1 MKRADMTHRNRE
13 PRVEEALPSRPLR
26 KGARA
31 FTLIELLVVIGI
43 IAILASMLLPVLG
56 RAKEQARR
64 VACLSNLRQ
73 WGIAAVSFAGN
84 HEDRL
89 PQTFRMGGIGDS
101 LSLGWPTMYNN
112 DTADGDSGAW
122 QTMGTTWEQWKA
134 AGLTDDLGTC
144 PSASYSPSAHFF
156 YKNGFGEVF
165 FCHYAYLA
173 GFDPALHEGDKF
185 NWTTVGAFAPAVPKL
200 SSNGPDSLL
209 AADSI
214 YSPPPWETA
223 RINHPIGNSES
234 GNPAYS
240 NHLFADGHVE
250 GYKPPHLE
258 ASVFAPIGNYPYRH
272 NSYGDNKCG
281 FYWAKP

>member
-31 FTLIELLVVIGI
+31 FTLIELLVVIAI

-89 PQTFRMGGIGDS
+89 PQTFRMDDS
-101 LSLGWPTMYNN
+101 PHGFPIMYN
-112 DTADGDSGAW
+112 DDPADGDTTAW
-122 QTMGTTWEQWKA
+122 QTYGSTWQQWQDS
-134 AGLTDDLGTC
+134 GLTDALNAC
-144 PSASYSPSAHFF
+144 PSAKYD
-156 YKNGFGEVF
+156 YKPTHWDGTGCGWGRLFQA
-165 FCHYAYLA
+165 HYAYLA
-173 GFDPALHEGDKF
+173 GLCAELHSAGVM
-185 NWTTVGAFAPAVPKL
+185 NWTSVGAFAPAVPML
-200 SSNGPDSLL
+200 AQNRPDSLL
-209 AADSI
+209 AADQI
-214 YSPPPWETA
+214 YSPNAGEPA
-223 RINHPIGNSES
+223 RINHPSGNSE
-234 GNPAYS
+234 GGQPAYS

-258 ASVFAPIGNYPYRH
+258 ASVFAPIGNYSFQH
-272 NSYGDNKCG
+272 TSVGSNVVS